1 MTPTEAALT
10 NGYGEPAL
18 RAAFEQ
24 VQNTE
29 NWKLPIDATV
39 PVDSDLELLETAI
52 IFFTGSQPS
61 FMRIGITDRIHVE
74 AAGYYEAI
82 GA

>member
-18 RAAFEQ
+18 RAAFET
-24 VQNTE
+24 VQAP
-29 NWKLPIDATV
+29 NWKDPIDTTV
-39 PVDSDLELLETAI
+39 EIGTDLEELETAI
-52 IFFTGSQPS
+52 IFYTGSQPS
-61 FMRIGITDRIHVE
+61 FMRRGDRVHVE
-74 AAGYYEAI
+74 AGGYYEAI